1 MSNNNV
7 AVISLMAK
15 FDEKSVEQAA
25 KKLGKTTEEAL
36 SDIGQDKFGENIVNE
51 FNKAMDIIKKKLK
64 GVNLSSYTNN
74 VLDSLFSKKDIE
86 EKTKDLQNFISNIT
100 NLSKSLSGL
109 GNSALNSMS
118 TKQLDSIISK
128 QKKVLE
134 KEEEIAKKR
143 KELESTARN
152 IGNKSR
158 NSSTISKNYL
168 QSNYEQSYK
177 SLEKLFSTEK
187 GFTSEQQ
194 KSIKYLSEMLTLYSD
209 MGKVE
214 PGKGTSESI
223 KYASDLLTV
232 VKEINKVSKDIDL
245 FTNGKAS
252 KFVNK
257 NFDSTKKVNEYN
269 PKLAQ
274 QDFVKAGLSTLNAQ
288 KAKLEK
294 DLTEYISKS
303 IEKNLEKITNN
314 AEQSI
319 DKANQKAE
327 KLKNTIDELHSS
339 TGNKPIIGK
348 IVDDSQVKSLEE
360 IEDRLLDL
368 QDKYL
373 EVDKNGYAV
382 NDLDTKELKEFI
394 DLYNEYNSLL
404 PKDNKFE
411 SDLPDTYKSIIDS
424 DDELKKY
431 ADNVQKINKEKQ
443 KLAETEVKSNTETNT
458 SKYTEDLKD
467 QQQQIEK
474 TEQAQKDLQETQKA
488 TSDTIINVDTAQ
500 ALSNIKAVKESL
512 ESLPSEKNI
521 KISVNNTD
529 YSSVPLLSN
538 EEGKTVNMFRG
549 VKNAWSGL
557 VNDKGIGFFTDKLEL
572 AVDYADEL
580 AKDGKVIQANLSLH
594 NPLEVEGNGARWDQ
608 IDFEGV
614 KQKTD
619 DIIEKAKQLGYDGVI
634 FKNIRDGFT
643 DAESDLSNV
652 VAVFDAMSVKNE
664 QVIGTVKAG
673 TGELTKIESTANS
686 MTDAVVESQEKVQSE
701 LKETQVQAEN
711 TAKAVKDITSAPQ
724 ESNISSE
731 NSIVESQNKIQEELK
746 ETQVE
751 VEKTTSKYQGLL
763 NAAQEKIKNDS
774 FGYYS
779 NDIGYEALTDFQW
792 VESAKRANFVE
803 PFEENYEKLSNSI
816 DKIESDFRQSVISF
830 DEAIDQL
837 VEAYKKYDSAT
848 NTHVADFDFLNNKQ
862 SNLNETILDTATAYE
877 KMTEAEKEARKSA
890 IQAAV
895 NSIPQAENT
904 ARYVHWG
911 NTDQSKSIL
920 SNPNGMSTGD
930 YGLISS
936 FADCLGEAETSME
949 AIYKYWDS
957 LHAEG
962 FDKGSALVIDIPL
975 DEVKEFERGLK
986 DNIPQEYIKGFV
998 DTESNAI
1005 TLNTI
1010 LQNGLKET
1018 AEQAEKTA
1026 QSVQDISKT
1035 QIKDVSSN
1043 ISSRNSIIEDQNKIQ
1058 EEIKETRESLHLL
1071 SDEYGN
1077 LIYANRG
1084 VNHTIGAGL
1093 NSNRYHGGTFWTISK
1108 ELAANYGSKIEV
1120 ANLSMNKPFEID
1132 NKGYNWDEIELYYN
1146 QLEELKKYVEKVKS
1160 KTEEIQIAIS
1170 NIADPEEDFK
1180 LPTFDIDNEGN
1191 ILSFGEN
1198 SIEYIDSIEKLRDA
1212 LWGCVDL
1219 GDPKIQQ
1226 SITNLYDCL
1235 QTYARMNQ
1243 LLNKGELN
1251 TNEVVE
1257 IAKNLGYDGVIFK
1270 NIMDGSDEVTDIFVT
1285 LEQNQV
1291 HYVETLD
1298 NIAIKEELAKSKAEK
1313 IANSRKELYNNLKNL
1328 SNSDLN
1334 TIISDFQIGVVP
1346 NIWEEFLSTQD
1357 FNDSFDNIK
1366 ANLLKY
1372 VSDLKSE
1379 FSENLSKIDSPM
1391 KDVFQGEAE
1400 KSGMD
1405 AIASATEEAVQ
1416 SKKDFATANEGV
1428 QSSIDGSKSPLQ
1440 LEAELMEQVAKSARE
1455 AADAKKEFIE
1465 ANKQVKDSDDGS
1477 NSENKQKDKYA
1488 KNNKVSEENFLNDSN
1503 KYSSIVDKQLN
1514 NSNYA
1519 ILGKTVN
1526 TELINGLIKV
1536 TAKIKDA
1543 DGVWKSFSAKVD
1555 ADGNIFEQR
1564 FKTITKNVDK
1574 LETELK
1580 KTKDSEKF
1588 SFDEKGNQKYWD
1600 GRFKETVS
1608 SIGKC
1613 NDELARMNQYYK
1625 DIEKEQENLNSQFSK
1640 MYEGVTKYNNQF
1652 AELSKRK
1659 TSDSSDDFINNL
1671 NTYQIAL
1678 NQYLTELDRLH
1689 NNPDLINEENISNL
1703 KKLKNEVDNCSNA
1716 FKGLNKGASEI
1727 SRDKLIVRIADY
1739 MDKNTAMTKKF
1750 KTQLEGLIA
1759 ELKSMGANADVSN
1772 IADQFFKV
1780 QQEIKAA
1787 GQEGKKFWDI
1797 ILEKAKYGL
1806 AAQIGMY
1813 FGFNDIVRYAQQ
1825 AISTIVDLDD
1835 ALLDLKK
1842 TTSMSSTELN
1852 NFYYSAND
1860 VAKQMG
1866 VTTKSIIEQASAW
1879 SRLGYSSNEQATEMA
1894 KLSSKFASIS
1904 PGMDTDQAQEGMVSI
1919 MKAWQINP
1927 EDVEKEILDPINQ
1940 LGNKFAESN
1949 DDIVEGMK
1957 RSAAALAAV
1966 GTDYK
1971 DAYSLFTGVQEVLQ
1985 NSEVAGRALRSISMR
2000 IRGYD
2005 ENSEDGFEQ
2014 TDDELKNI
2022 TGDLIDLTKTA
2033 QHAQGVSIFKEGS
2046 TTEFKSL
2053 VDYFGEIHDIWNEM
2067 SQKQQ
2072 NDFLQKA
2079 FGKTQAQSGAALI
2092 QNYDAVKEALAEID
2106 KSADSADKEMS
2117 TVEQTLSYK
2126 INALKETWVGCAQ
2139 QILDRGDLGI
2149 AISGLNGVSKVITGL
2164 IDNVGLLKTAAMGV
2178 AAAFSFKNVGRDK
2191 MYSLSF

>member
-74 VLDSLFSKKDIE
+74 VLDSLFSKKDIQ

-118 TKQLDSIISK
+118 TKQLESIISK

-158 NSSTISKNYL
+158 NPSTISKNYL
-168 QSNYEQSYK
+168 QSDYEQSYK

-209 MGKVE
+209 MEKTE

-252 KFVNK
+252 EFVNK

-294 DLTEYISKS
+294 DLTEYIGKS
-303 IEKNLEKITNN
+303 VEKNLEKITNN

-339 TGNKPIIGK
+339 NNNKPIIGK

-394 DLYNEYNSLL
+394 DLYNEYISLL

-411 SDLPDTYKSIIDS
+411 SDLPDTYKSIVDS

-458 SKYTEDLKD
+458 SKYTEDLKE

-474 TEQAQKDLQETQKA
+474 TEQAEKDLQETHKA
-488 TSDTIINVDTAQ
+488 SSDTIINVDTEQ
-500 ALSNIKAVKESL
+500 ALSNINTVKESL
-512 ESLPSEKNI
+512 DSLPNEKNI

-538 EEGKTVNMFRG
+538 AEGNVVTAFRG
-549 VKNAWSGL
+549 VTNAWSGL
-557 VNDKGIGFFTDKLEL
+557 INQDGIGFFTDKLKL
-572 AVDYADEL
+572 AADYADSL
-580 AKDGKVIQANLSLH
+580 AESGKVFQANLSFH
-594 NPLEVEGNGARWDQ
+594 NPLEIEGNGAKWNE
-608 IDFEGV
+608 IDFNGV
-614 KQKTD
+614 KHTTD
-619 DIIEKAKQLGYDGVI
+619 EIIQIAKNLGYDGVI
-634 FKNIRDGFT
+634 FKNIRDGF
-643 DAESDLSNV
+643 SDTEEDISNV
-652 VAVFDAMSVKNE
+652 MVALNAAQIKNE
-664 QVIGTVKAG
+664 QVIGAVKAG
-673 TGELTKIESTANS
+673 TGELVDIASNTNNVSDNITAS
-686 MTDAVVESQEKVQSE
+686 VV
-701 LKETQVQAEN
+701 
-711 TAKAVKDITSAPQ
+711 D
-724 ESNISSE
+724 
-731 NSIVESQNKIQEELK
+731 SQNKIQNELQ
-746 ETQVE
+746 ETQ
-751 VEKTTSKYQGLL
+751 
-763 NAAQEKIKNDS
+763 N
-774 FGYYS
+774 
-779 NDIGYEALTDFQW
+779 
-792 VESAKRANFVE
+792 
-803 PFEENYEKLSNSI
+803 
-816 DKIESDFRQSVISF
+816 
-830 DEAIDQL
+830 
-837 VEAYKKYDSAT
+837 
-848 NTHVADFDFLNNKQ
+848 
-862 SNLNETILDTATAYE
+862 
-877 KMTEAEKEARKSA
+877 
-890 IQAAV
+890 
-895 NSIPQAENT
+895 
-904 ARYVHWG
+904 
-911 NTDQSKSIL
+911 
-920 SNPNGMSTGD
+920 
-930 YGLISS
+930 
-936 FADCLGEAETSME
+936 
-949 AIYKYWDS
+949 
-957 LHAEG
+957 
-962 FDKGSALVIDIPL
+962 
-975 DEVKEFERGLK
+975 
-986 DNIPQEYIKGFV
+986 
-998 DTESNAI
+998 
-1005 TLNTI
+1005 
-1010 LQNGLKET
+1010 
-1018 AEQAEKTA
+1018 QAEKTA
-1026 QSVQDISKT
+1026 QSVKEIASIQ
-1035 QIKDVSSN
+1035 QESN
-1043 ISSRNSIIEDQNKIQ
+1043 ISSEMKNAFPTQNFDNEMQQNLVMLENYKNTV
-1058 EEIKETRESLHLL
+1058 EEIDKLKLEPDTKETK
-1071 SDEYGN
+1071 G
-1077 LIYANRG
+1077 
-1084 VNHTIGAGL
+1084 
-1093 NSNRYHGGTFWTISK
+1093 
-1108 ELAANYGSKIEV
+1108 KIEELNKLADYFV
-1120 ANLSMNKPFEID
+1120 SRITVIRGENGHDISPSMMKFSGLWNE
-1132 NKGYNWDEIELYYN
+1132 
-1146 QLEELKKYVEKVKS
+1146 QLKKYPSDKAKELYQLASDKSGLQINSVAKEFSGIESEIENIEAKSEGLRKSLTQTIQDSTSYVKNLRYSLTTIASSEEELRTEKNPKWIELLN
-1160 KTEEIQIAIS
+1160 K
-1170 NIADPEEDFK
+1170 
-1180 LPTFDIDNEGN
+1180 DIDNA
-1191 ILSFGEN
+1191 ISKFPDL
-1198 SIEYIDSIEKLRDA
+1198 EK
-1212 LWGCVDL
+1212 
-1219 GDPKIQQ
+1219 
-1226 SITNLYDCL
+1226 
-1235 QTYARMNQ
+1235 
-1243 LLNKGELN
+1243 
-1251 TNEVVE
+1251 
-1257 IAKNLGYDGVIFK
+1257 FK
-1270 NIMDGSDEVTDIFVT
+1270 NKFLNEGQALDFIKSDSWND
-1285 LEQNQV
+1285 
-1291 HYVETLD
+1291 
-1298 NIAIKEELAKSKAEK
+1298 
-1313 IANSRKELYNNLKNL
+1313 
-1328 SNSDLN
+1328 
-1334 TIISDFQIGVVP
+1334 
-1346 NIWEEFLSTQD
+1346 FLSTLPQAKEYLQSIGYN
-1357 FNDSFDNIK
+1357 FEKINSEKSFTNTK
-1366 ANLLKY
+1366 
-1372 VSDLKSE
+1372 
-1379 FSENLSKIDSPM
+1379 P
-1391 KDVFQGEAE
+1391 EAE
-1400 KSGMD
+1400 GMEQVEK
-1405 AIASATEEAVQ
+1405 ATEEAVQ
-1416 SKKDFATANEGV
+1416 AKKEFATANESV
-1428 QSSIDGSKSPLQ
+1428 QSSIDGSENPLK
-1440 LEAELMEQVAKSARE
+1440 LEAELMEQIAKSSRE
-1455 AADAKKEFIE
+1455 AADAKKEFVE
-1465 ANKQVKDSDDGS
+1465 ANKQVKDSADES
-1477 NSENKQKDKYA
+1477 NSENKKKDKYA
-1488 KNNKVSEENFLNDSN
+1488 KRSKISEDDFLNNSN

-1514 NSNYA
+1514 SSNYV

-1526 TELINGLIKV
+1526 TELVDGLIKV
-1536 TAKIKDA
+1536 TAKIKDV

-1574 LETELK
+1574 LESELEK
-1580 KTKDSEKF
+1580 TKAKTKDSEKF

-1608 SIGKC
+1608 NIGKC

-1625 DIEKEQENLNSQFSK
+1625 NIEKEHENLNSQFGK

-1671 NTYQIAL
+1671 NAYQIAL
-1678 NQYLTELDRLH
+1678 DQYSIELNRLH
-1689 NNPDLINEENISNL
+1689 DNPDLINEESISNL
-1703 KKLKNEVDNCSNA
+1703 KKLKNEIDNCSNA
-1716 FKGLNKGASEI
+1716 FKGLNKGASEL

-1739 MDKNTAMTKKF
+1739 MDKNTAMTKNF

-1797 ILEKAKYGL
+1797 IAEKAKYGL

-1971 DAYSLFTGVQEVLQ
+1971 DAYSLFTGIQEVLQ

-2014 TDDELKNI
+2014 TDEELKNI

-2033 QHAQGVSIFKEGS
+2033 EHSQGVSVFKEGS

-2053 VDYFGEIHDIWNEM
+2053 VDYFGEIHDIWDEM

-2079 FGKTQAQSGAALI
+2079 FGKTQAQAGSALI
-2092 QNYDAVKEALAEID
+2092 QNYDAVKASLAEID
-2106 KSADSADKEMS
+2106 ESAGSADKEMS

-2164 IDNVGLLKTAAMGV
+2164 IDNVGLLKTVAMGV

-2191 MYSLSF
+2191 LYSLSF

>member
-1 MSNNNV
+1 MSSNNV

-74 VLDSLFSKKDIE
+74 VLDSLFSQKDIQ
-86 EKTKDLQNFISNIT
+86 EKTVDLQNFINNIT

-143 KELESTARN
+143 KELESIARN

-158 NSSTISKNYL
+158 NPSTISKNYL
-168 QSNYEQSYK
+168 QSDYEQSYK
-177 SLEKLFSTEK
+177 FLEKLFSTEK
-187 GFTSEQQ
+187 EFTSEQQ
-194 KSIKYLSEMLTLYSD
+194 KAIKYLSEMLTLYSD
-209 MGKVE
+209 MEKTE

-288 KAKLEK
+288 KARLEK

-339 TGNKPIIGK
+339 NNNKPIIGK

-394 DLYNEYNSLL
+394 DLYNEYISLL

-411 SDLPDTYKSIIDS
+411 SDLPDTYESIVDS

-458 SKYTEDLKD
+458 SKYTEDLKE

-474 TEQAQKDLQETQKA
+474 TEQAEKDLQETHKA
-488 TSDTIINVDTAQ
+488 SSDTIINVDTEQ
-500 ALSNIKAVKESL
+500 ALSNINTVKESL
-512 ESLPSEKNI
+512 DSLPNEKNI

-538 EEGKTVNMFRG
+538 AEGNVVTAFRG
-549 VKNAWSGL
+549 VTNAWSGL
-557 VNDKGIGFFTDKLEL
+557 INQDGIGFFTDKLKL
-572 AVDYADEL
+572 AADYADSL
-580 AKDGKVIQANLSLH
+580 AESGKVFQANLSFH
-594 NPLEVEGNGARWDQ
+594 NPLEIEGNGAKWNE
-608 IDFEGV
+608 IDFNGV
-614 KQKTD
+614 KHTTD
-619 DIIEKAKQLGYDGVI
+619 EIIQIAKNLGYDGVI
-634 FKNIRDGFT
+634 FKNIRDGF
-643 DAESDLSNV
+643 SDTEEDISNV
-652 VAVFDAMSVKNE
+652 MVALNAAQIKNE
-664 QVIGTVKAG
+664 QVIGAVKAG
-673 TGELTKIESTANS
+673 TGELVDIASNTNNVSDNITAS
-686 MTDAVVESQEKVQSE
+686 VV
-701 LKETQVQAEN
+701 
-711 TAKAVKDITSAPQ
+711 D
-724 ESNISSE
+724 
-731 NSIVESQNKIQEELK
+731 SQNKIQNELQ
-746 ETQVE
+746 ETQ
-751 VEKTTSKYQGLL
+751 
-763 NAAQEKIKNDS
+763 N
-774 FGYYS
+774 
-779 NDIGYEALTDFQW
+779 
-792 VESAKRANFVE
+792 
-803 PFEENYEKLSNSI
+803 
-816 DKIESDFRQSVISF
+816 
-830 DEAIDQL
+830 
-837 VEAYKKYDSAT
+837 
-848 NTHVADFDFLNNKQ
+848 
-862 SNLNETILDTATAYE
+862 
-877 KMTEAEKEARKSA
+877 
-890 IQAAV
+890 
-895 NSIPQAENT
+895 
-904 ARYVHWG
+904 
-911 NTDQSKSIL
+911 
-920 SNPNGMSTGD
+920 
-930 YGLISS
+930 
-936 FADCLGEAETSME
+936 
-949 AIYKYWDS
+949 
-957 LHAEG
+957 
-962 FDKGSALVIDIPL
+962 
-975 DEVKEFERGLK
+975 
-986 DNIPQEYIKGFV
+986 
-998 DTESNAI
+998 
-1005 TLNTI
+1005 
-1010 LQNGLKET
+1010 
-1018 AEQAEKTA
+1018 QAEKTA
-1026 QSVQDISKT
+1026 QSVKEIASIQ
-1035 QIKDVSSN
+1035 QESN
-1043 ISSRNSIIEDQNKIQ
+1043 ISSEKKDAFPNANADTKL
-1058 EEIKETRESLHLL
+1058 ET
-1071 SDEYGN
+1071 
-1077 LIYANRG
+1077 
-1084 VNHTIGAGL
+1084 
-1093 NSNRYHGGTFWTISK
+1093 
-1108 ELAANYGSKIEV
+1108 
-1120 ANLSMNKPFEID
+1120 
-1132 NKGYNWDEIELYYN
+1132 
-1146 QLEELKKYVEKVKS
+1146 
-1160 KTEEIQIAIS
+1160 
-1170 NIADPEEDFK
+1170 
-1180 LPTFDIDNEGN
+1180 EGM
-1191 ILSFGEN
+1191 
-1198 SIEYIDSIEKLRDA
+1198 K
-1212 LWGCVDL
+1212 
-1219 GDPKIQQ
+1219 
-1226 SITNLYDCL
+1226 
-1235 QTYARMNQ
+1235 
-1243 LLNKGELN
+1243 
-1251 TNEVVE
+1251 
-1257 IAKNLGYDGVIFK
+1257 
-1270 NIMDGSDEVTDIFVT
+1270 
-1285 LEQNQV
+1285 QV
-1291 HYVETLD
+1291 
-1298 NIAIKEELAKSKAEK
+1298 
-1313 IANSRKELYNNLKNL
+1313 
-1328 SNSDLN
+1328 
-1334 TIISDFQIGVVP
+1334 
-1346 NIWEEFLSTQD
+1346 
-1357 FNDSFDNIK
+1357 
-1366 ANLLKY
+1366 
-1372 VSDLKSE
+1372 
-1379 FSENLSKIDSPM
+1379 
-1391 KDVFQGEAE
+1391 
-1400 KSGMD
+1400 
-1405 AIASATEEAVQ
+1405 EEATHDAVQ
-1416 SKKDFATANEGV
+1416 AKKDFATANEGV
-1428 QSSIDGSKSPLQ
+1428 QSSIDGSENPLK
-1440 LEAELMEQVAKSARE
+1440 LEAELMEQIAKSARE
-1455 AADAKKEFIE
+1455 AADAKKEFVE
-1465 ANKQVKDSDDGS
+1465 ANKQVKDSADES
-1477 NSENKQKDKYA
+1477 NSENKKKDKYA
-1488 KNNKVSEENFLNDSN
+1488 KRSKISEDDFLNNSN

-1514 NSNYA
+1514 SSNYV

-1526 TELINGLIKV
+1526 TELVDGLIKV
-1536 TAKIKDA
+1536 TAKIKDV

-1574 LETELK
+1574 LESELEK
-1580 KTKDSEKF
+1580 TKAKTKDSEKF

-1608 SIGKC
+1608 NIGKC

-1625 DIEKEQENLNSQFSK
+1625 NIEKEQENLNSQFGK

-1671 NTYQIAL
+1671 NAYQIAL
-1678 NQYLTELDRLH
+1678 DQYSIELNRLH
-1689 NNPDLINEENISNL
+1689 DNPDLINEESISNL
-1703 KKLKNEVDNCSNA
+1703 KKLKNEIDNCSNA
-1716 FKGLNKGASEI
+1716 FKGLNKGASEL

-1739 MDKNTAMTKKF
+1739 MDKNTAMTKNF

-1797 ILEKAKYGL
+1797 IAEKAKYGL

-1971 DAYSLFTGVQEVLQ
+1971 DAYSLFTGIQEVLQ

-2014 TDDELKNI
+2014 TDEELKNI

-2033 QHAQGVSIFKEGS
+2033 EHSQGVSIFKEGS

-2053 VDYFGEIHDIWNEM
+2053 VDYFGEIHDIWDEM

-2079 FGKTQAQSGAALI
+2079 FGKTQAQAGSALI
-2092 QNYDAVKEALAEID
+2092 QNYDAVKASLAEID
-2106 KSADSADKEMS
+2106 ESAGSADKEMS

-2178 AAAFSFKNVGRDK
+2178 AAAFSFKNVGI
-2191 MYSLSF
+2191 LELN

>member
-51 FNKAMDIIKKKLK
+51 FNKAMDTIKKKLK

-74 VLDSLFSKKDIE
+74 VLDSLFSKKDIQ

-128 QKKVLE
+128 QKKIIE

-158 NSSTISKNYL
+158 SASTISKNYL
-168 QSNYEQSYK
+168 QSDYEQSYR

-187 GFTSEQQ
+187 GLTSEQQ

-209 MGKVE
+209 MEKTE

-274 QDFVKAGLSTLNAQ
+274 QDFVKTGLSTLNAQ

-303 IEKNLEKITNN
+303 VEKNLGKITNN
-314 AEQSI
+314 AEQTI

-348 IVDDSQVKSLEE
+348 IIDDSQVKSLEE

-394 DLYNEYNSLL
+394 DLYNEYISLL

-431 ADNVQKINKEKQ
+431 ADNVQKINEEKQ
-443 KLAETEVKSNTETNT
+443 KLAETEVKSNTETNI
-458 SKYTEDLKD
+458 SKYTEDLKE

-474 TEQAQKDLQETQKA
+474 TVQAENDLQETQKV
-488 TSDTIINVDTAQ
+488 TSDTIINVDTTQ
-500 ALSNIKAVKESL
+500 ALSNINAVKESL
-512 ESLPSEKNI
+512 ESLPTEKNI

-580 AKDGKVIQANLSLH
+580 AKDGKVIQANLALH

-643 DAESDLSNV
+643 DTESDLSNAV
-652 VAVFDAMSVKNE
+652 TVFDAMSVKNE

-686 MTDAVVESQEKVQSE
+686 MADAVVNSQNKIQNE
-701 LKETQVQAEN
+701 LKETQVQAEE
-711 TAKAVKDITSAPQ
+711 TAQAIKEVSSIPQ
-724 ESNISSE
+724 ESNISSGMKDAF
-731 NSIVESQNKIQEELK
+731 SSTDTKP
-746 ETQVE
+746 ETEGMEQVE
-751 VEKTTSKYQGLL
+751 K
-763 NAAQEKIKNDS
+763 
-774 FGYYS
+774 
-779 NDIGYEALTDFQW
+779 
-792 VESAKRANFVE
+792 
-803 PFEENYEKLSNSI
+803 
-816 DKIESDFRQSVISF
+816 
-830 DEAIDQL
+830 
-837 VEAYKKYDSAT
+837 AT
-848 NTHVADFDFLNNKQ
+848 K
-862 SNLNETILDTATAYE
+862 
-877 KMTEAEKEARKSA
+877 
-890 IQAAV
+890 
-895 NSIPQAENT
+895 
-904 ARYVHWG
+904 
-911 NTDQSKSIL
+911 
-920 SNPNGMSTGD
+920 
-930 YGLISS
+930 
-936 FADCLGEAETSME
+936 
-949 AIYKYWDS
+949 
-957 LHAEG
+957 
-962 FDKGSALVIDIPL
+962 
-975 DEVKEFERGLK
+975 
-986 DNIPQEYIKGFV
+986 
-998 DTESNAI
+998 
-1005 TLNTI
+1005 
-1010 LQNGLKET
+1010 
-1018 AEQAEKTA
+1018 
-1026 QSVQDISKT
+1026 
-1035 QIKDVSSN
+1035 
-1043 ISSRNSIIEDQNKIQ
+1043 
-1058 EEIKETRESLHLL
+1058 
-1071 SDEYGN
+1071 
-1077 LIYANRG
+1077 
-1084 VNHTIGAGL
+1084 
-1093 NSNRYHGGTFWTISK
+1093 
-1108 ELAANYGSKIEV
+1108 
-1120 ANLSMNKPFEID
+1120 
-1132 NKGYNWDEIELYYN
+1132 
-1146 QLEELKKYVEKVKS
+1146 
-1160 KTEEIQIAIS
+1160 
-1170 NIADPEEDFK
+1170 
-1180 LPTFDIDNEGN
+1180 
-1191 ILSFGEN
+1191 
-1198 SIEYIDSIEKLRDA
+1198 
-1212 LWGCVDL
+1212 
-1219 GDPKIQQ
+1219 
-1226 SITNLYDCL
+1226 
-1235 QTYARMNQ
+1235 
-1243 LLNKGELN
+1243 
-1251 TNEVVE
+1251 
-1257 IAKNLGYDGVIFK
+1257 
-1270 NIMDGSDEVTDIFVT
+1270 
-1285 LEQNQV
+1285 
-1291 HYVETLD
+1291 
-1298 NIAIKEELAKSKAEK
+1298 
-1313 IANSRKELYNNLKNL
+1313 
-1328 SNSDLN
+1328 
-1334 TIISDFQIGVVP
+1334 
-1346 NIWEEFLSTQD
+1346 
-1357 FNDSFDNIK
+1357 
-1366 ANLLKY
+1366 
-1372 VSDLKSE
+1372 
-1379 FSENLSKIDSPM
+1379 
-1391 KDVFQGEAE
+1391 
-1400 KSGMD
+1400 
-1405 AIASATEEAVQ
+1405 EAVQ
-1416 SKKDFATANEGV
+1416 AKKDFATANEGV
-1428 QSSIDGSKSPLQ
+1428 QSSIDGSENPLK
-1440 LEAELMEQVAKSARE
+1440 LEAELMEQIAKSARE
-1455 AADAKKEFIE
+1455 AAEAKKEFVE
-1465 ANKQVKDSDDGS
+1465 ANKQVKESADES
-1477 NSENKQKDKYA
+1477 NSENKKKDKYA
-1488 KNNKVSEENFLNDSN
+1488 KRSKISEDDFLNNSN

-1514 NSNYA
+1514 SSNYV

-1526 TELINGLIKV
+1526 TELVDGLVKV
-1536 TAKIKDA
+1536 SAKIKDI

-1564 FKTITKNVDK
+1564 FKIITKNVDK
-1574 LETELK
+1574 LESELE
-1580 KTKDSEKF
+1580 KTKVKANDSENF
-1588 SFDEKGNQKYWD
+1588 SFDEKGSQKYWD

-1625 DIEKEQENLNSQFSK
+1625 DIEKEQENLNSQFGK
-1640 MYEGVTKYNNQF
+1640 MYEGITKYNNEF
-1652 AELSKRK
+1652 AELGKRK

-1671 NTYQIAL
+1671 NAYQIVLDQYSIEL
-1678 NQYLTELDRLH
+1678 NRLH
-1689 NNPDLINEENISNL
+1689 DNPDLISEENISNL

-1716 FKGLNKGASEI
+1716 FKGLNKGASEL

-1739 MDKNTAMTKKF
+1739 MNKNTAMTKNF
-1750 KTQLEGLIA
+1750 KNQLEGLIA

-1780 QQEIKAA
+1780 QQKIKAA

-1797 ILEKAKYGL
+1797 IAEKAKYGL

-1904 PGMDTDQAQEGMVSI
+1904 PGMDTDQAQEGTVSI

-1971 DAYSLFTGVQEVLQ
+1971 DAYSLFTGIQEVLQ

-2014 TDDELKNI
+2014 TDEELKNI

-2033 QHAQGVSIFKEGS
+2033 EHTQGVSIFKEGS

-2053 VDYFGEIHDIWNEM
+2053 VDYFGEIHDIWDEM

-2079 FGKTQAQSGAALI
+2079 FGKTQAQAGSALI

-2106 KSADSADKEMS
+2106 ESAGSADKEMS

-2164 IDNVGLLKTAAMGV
+2164 IDNVGLLKTVAMGV
-2178 AAAFSFKNVGRDK
+2178 AAALSFKNVGI
-2191 MYSLSF
+2191 LELN

>member
-74 VLDSLFSKKDIE
+74 VLDSLFSKKDIQ

-158 NSSTISKNYL
+158 NPSTISKNYL
-168 QSNYEQSYK
+168 QSDYEQSYK

-209 MGKVE
+209 MEKTE

-245 FTNGKAS
+245 FTNEKAS

-294 DLTEYISKS
+294 DLTEYIGKS
-303 IEKNLEKITNN
+303 VEKNLAKITTN
-314 AEQSI
+314 AEQTI
-319 DKANQKAE
+319 DKTTQKAE

-394 DLYNEYNSLL
+394 DLYNEYISLL

-431 ADNVQKINKEKQ
+431 ADNVQKINEEKQ
-443 KLAETEVKSNTETNT
+443 KLAETEVKSNTETNI
-458 SKYTEDLKD
+458 SKYTEDLKE

-474 TEQAQKDLQETQKA
+474 ITQAEKDLQETQKV

-500 ALSNIKAVKESL
+500 ALSNINTVKESL

-572 AVDYADEL
+572 AVNYADEL
-580 AKDGKVIQANLSLH
+580 AKDGKVIQANLALH

-608 IDFEGV
+608 IDFEGI

-643 DAESDLSNV
+643 DTESDLSNV
-652 VAVFDAMSVKNE
+652 VTVFDAMSVKNE

-686 MTDAVVESQEKVQSE
+686 MADAVVDSQNKIQSE
-701 LKETQVQAEN
+701 LKETQTQAEE
-711 TAKAVKDITSAPQ
+711 TVKAVKDITSTPQ
-724 ESNISSE
+724 ESNISLAYDSE
-731 NSIVESQNKIQEELK
+731 IKTTTNDIIDEQKAIGELQIAFRGLEGGLNGFMSNSGRLATFFTTSPLLARQYADSLGGVYQAMVALGNSLNINAEGRDWNAVEYLGNGSDETSKKIIELRKQIDSLYEQLNASGVSGTGLDGRAEQIRGDFSHIIQFYGDAGIEYNSYIEAVEKGNIIENQENETVKNLMVQLYNLEKAYKAISDAKNNVYGTHTTDEFAELAKTNGYDSVMFRNIKDSFDRTKNLTDVGVIFDENQVANVKNVSDQIDNLVSRIDGVKSQHGLNLPINIELPKEISKLEDGSFVNNLTGEIYSNVQTAIESLK
-746 ETQVE
+746 ELETQAIETEKVVE
-751 VEKTTSKYQGLL
+751 
-763 NAAQEKIKNDS
+763 
-774 FGYYS
+774 
-779 NDIGYEALTDFQW
+779 
-792 VESAKRANFVE
+792 
-803 PFEENYEKLSNSI
+803 
-816 DKIESDFRQSVISF
+816 
-830 DEAIDQL
+830 
-837 VEAYKKYDSAT
+837 
-848 NTHVADFDFLNNKQ
+848 
-862 SNLNETILDTATAYE
+862 
-877 KMTEAEKEARKSA
+877 
-890 IQAAV
+890 
-895 NSIPQAENT
+895 
-904 ARYVHWG
+904 
-911 NTDQSKSIL
+911 
-920 SNPNGMSTGD
+920 
-930 YGLISS
+930 
-936 FADCLGEAETSME
+936 
-949 AIYKYWDS
+949 
-957 LHAEG
+957 
-962 FDKGSALVIDIPL
+962 
-975 DEVKEFERGLK
+975 
-986 DNIPQEYIKGFV
+986 
-998 DTESNAI
+998 
-1005 TLNTI
+1005 
-1010 LQNGLKET
+1010 
-1018 AEQAEKTA
+1018 
-1026 QSVQDISKT
+1026 
-1035 QIKDVSSN
+1035 N
-1043 ISSRNSIIEDQNKIQ
+1043 ISSQTPTKDAFPNSSTNTKP
-1058 EEIKETRESLHLL
+1058 ETEGM
-1071 SDEYGN
+1071 E
-1077 LIYANRG
+1077 
-1084 VNHTIGAGL
+1084 
-1093 NSNRYHGGTFWTISK
+1093 
-1108 ELAANYGSKIEV
+1108 
-1120 ANLSMNKPFEID
+1120 
-1132 NKGYNWDEIELYYN
+1132 
-1146 QLEELKKYVEKVKS
+1146 QVEK
-1160 KTEEIQIAIS
+1160 
-1170 NIADPEEDFK
+1170 
-1180 LPTFDIDNEGN
+1180 
-1191 ILSFGEN
+1191 
-1198 SIEYIDSIEKLRDA
+1198 
-1212 LWGCVDL
+1212 
-1219 GDPKIQQ
+1219 
-1226 SITNLYDCL
+1226 
-1235 QTYARMNQ
+1235 
-1243 LLNKGELN
+1243 
-1251 TNEVVE
+1251 
-1257 IAKNLGYDGVIFK
+1257 
-1270 NIMDGSDEVTDIFVT
+1270 
-1285 LEQNQV
+1285 
-1291 HYVETLD
+1291 
-1298 NIAIKEELAKSKAEK
+1298 AIKE
-1313 IANSRKELYNNLKNL
+1313 
-1328 SNSDLN
+1328 
-1334 TIISDFQIGVVP
+1334 
-1346 NIWEEFLSTQD
+1346 
-1357 FNDSFDNIK
+1357 
-1366 ANLLKY
+1366 
-1372 VSDLKSE
+1372 
-1379 FSENLSKIDSPM
+1379 
-1391 KDVFQGEAE
+1391 
-1400 KSGMD
+1400 
-1405 AIASATEEAVQ
+1405 AVQ
-1416 SKKDFATANEGV
+1416 AKKEFATANEGV
-1428 QSSIDGSKSPLQ
+1428 QSSIDGSENPLK
-1440 LEAELMEQVAKSARE
+1440 LEAELMEQIAKSARE
-1455 AADAKKEFIE
+1455 AADAKKEFVE
-1465 ANKQVKDSDDGS
+1465 ANKQVKDSANGS
-1477 NSENKQKDKYA
+1477 NNDLVGGHSENAEPSGVKKYKKKGYKAHDTGNHDNEKKVSNKAELGKALKELQSEIIASIDESTSFVKEVTDFYDSQDNLVKTQMKVGDKNGSMRTYTTSYSMDKDSDATAWTSHIETQKYQDQNKIIQEQIKNLQKLSVEKQKATESERKSTVNQASKDQLEAWKQIQRTRKEIAGTSNAKLIEQLEQEKKTYQEQYLISTKIL
-1488 KNNKVSEENFLNDSN
+1488 KNNSDL
-1503 KYSSIVDKQLN
+1503 Y
-1514 NSNYA
+1514 NS
-1519 ILGKTVN
+1519 
-1526 TELINGLIKV
+1526 
-1536 TAKIKDA
+1536 
-1543 DGVWKSFSAKVD
+1543 
-1555 ADGNIFEQR
+1555 EQR
-1564 FKTITKNVDK
+1564 LN
-1574 LETELK
+1574 ELK
-1580 KTKDSEKF
+1580 KISLETTEKIN
-1588 SFDEKGNQKYWD
+1588 KLQIKN
-1600 GRFKETVS
+1600 T
-1608 SIGKC
+1608 
-1613 NDELARMNQYYK
+1613 
-1625 DIEKEQENLNSQFSK
+1625 EKEQENLNSQFGK

-1652 AELSKRK
+1652 TEFSKRK

-1671 NTYQIAL
+1671 NAYQIAL
-1678 NQYLTELDRLH
+1678 DQYSIELNRLH
-1689 NNPDLINEENISNL
+1689 DNPDLINEESISNL

-1716 FKGLNKGASEI
+1716 FKGLNKGASEL

-1739 MDKNTAMTKKF
+1739 MDKNTAMTKNF

-1780 QQEIKAA
+1780 QQKIKAA

-1797 ILEKAKYGL
+1797 IAEKAKYGL

-1904 PGMDTDQAQEGMVSI
+1904 PGMSTDEAQEGMVSI

-1971 DAYSLFTGVQEVLQ
+1971 DAYSLFTGIQEVLQ

-2014 TDDELKNI
+2014 TDEELKNI

-2033 QHAQGVSIFKEGS
+2033 EHSQGVSVFKEGS

-2053 VDYFGEIHDIWNEM
+2053 VDYFGEIHDIWDEM

-2079 FGKTQAQSGAALI
+2079 FGKTQAQAGSALI
-2092 QNYDAVKEALAEID
+2092 QNYDAVKASLAEID
-2106 KSADSADKEMS
+2106 ESAGSADKEMS

-2126 INALKETWVGCAQ
+2126 INVLKETWVGCAQ

-2178 AAAFSFKNVGRDK
+2178 AAALSFKNVGGNK
-2191 MYSLSF
+2191 MHFPMNILDNIHNLLWIQRFRVCYP